1 MTVFVF
7 CMLCVDFVGEKV
19 YLSLFLLWN
28 CIFYLFIG
36 IIKVYVRKLFKL
48 KNDGKKEYETNP
60 NPL

>member
-1 MTVFVF
+1 MSTLIKFF
-7 CMLCVDFVGEKV
+7 KPNF
-19 YLSLFLLWN
+19 LSLN
-28 CIFYLFIG
+28 KEKG

>member
-1 MTVFVF
+1 MPSTKQIYFKN
-7 CMLCVDFVGEKV
+7 M
-19 YLSLFLLWN
+19 YS
-28 CIFYLFIG
+28 

>member
-1 MTVFVF
+1 
-7 CMLCVDFVGEKV
+7 MLCDSDPNSSYQKLQKLYMNKLKNF
-19 YLSLFLLWN
+19 
-28 CIFYLFIG
+28 G

>member
-1 MTVFVF
+1 M
-7 CMLCVDFVGEKV
+7 DKQ
-19 YLSLFLLWN
+19 N
-28 CIFYLFIG
+28 G